1 MFHAVFH
8 GYHDPHVDGNIHAHA
23 HVYFYKDA
31 HAVADDAPSVRAL
44 DRTSAPSG
52 WAMGTMKAMPT
63 VPLLGGFL
71 AGRSS
76 WSPPFG
82 DPFREAMRDCG
93 DAVQLDLG
101 CVLGAGTFELPHEKT
116 VDDVV
121 MKGGAGLRSS
131 RSC

>member
-1 MFHAVFH
+1 LDTSALAIDTN
-8 GYHDPHVDGNIHAHA
+8 Y
-23 HVYFYKDA
+23 
-31 HAVADDAPSVRAL
+31 AVADDAPSVRAL
-44 DRTSAPSG
+44 YRTSAPSG